1 MSFFVALHRL
11 RRWEGHFC
19 KLRISCVKKKKVNQ
33 DISGPIFHWMRHC
46 VFDGK
51 ALINIAFE
59 VRILRSTHVFFC
71 HLLLYV
77 AVHFR
82 FLLLPRPICCDGRLR
97 APYPHVSSLAS
108 FKHGVILPHR
118 FHGNGCTTN
127 MIFHIS
133 PRYVYQIYI
142 YI

>member
-1 MSFFVALHRL
+1 MGV
-11 RRWEGHFC
+11 GHFC
-19 KLRISCVKKKKVNQ
+19 KPRISCVKKVNQ
-33 DISGPIFHWMRHC
+33 DISGPISHWMRHC
-46 VFDGK
+46 AFDGK

-59 VRILRSTHVFFC
+59 VRILSGPLVCFCC

-82 FLLLPRPICCDGRLR
+82 SLLFPRPICCDGRLR

-118 FHGNGCTTN
+118 FHGNGCTT
-127 MIFHIS
+127 ITLFFHMFS
-133 PRYVYQIYI
+133 PRYVYHIYHIYI
-142 YI
+142 YMI